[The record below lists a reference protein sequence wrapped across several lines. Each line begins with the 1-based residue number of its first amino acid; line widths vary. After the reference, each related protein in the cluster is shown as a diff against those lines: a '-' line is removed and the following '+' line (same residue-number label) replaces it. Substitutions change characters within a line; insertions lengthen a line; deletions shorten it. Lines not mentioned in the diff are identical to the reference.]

1 MATKT
6 GTKPMIYRSRG
17 SAGSYRLSV
26 DETSLSGF
34 ATDMTNWDQIDV
46 YGQYIRKDPFRNGL
60 HYPAVLAELGD
71 PNRMRILDVGC
82 NEGLFP
88 RLLAAQGASVVGYD
102 AASERILEATQQEQA
117 QRLGIQYHVATPR
130 TFSSP
135 QTFDAAVSVMV
146 LNYAP
151 SIEDLEA
158 FFVSTQRYLVPD
170 GRFISVVLNPAFSA
184 FEEDF
189 VVRRISK
196 LEGRA
201 VRMEFFDDDR
211 SAPKLTSI
219 QHLYTKEELERAAVQ
234 GGMRPQLWKDLFATG
249 AAVAELGEDFWRRCH
264 RAQPYA
270 LFIARKEP

>member
-1 MATKT
+1 MAKET
-6 GTKPMIYRSRG
+6 GEGPMTCRPRG
-17 SAGSYRLSV
+17 STSSHGLSV
-26 DETSLSGF
+26 SETSLPGF
-34 ATDMTNWDQIDV
+34 ATDMTDWGKIDV
-46 YGQYIRKDPFRNGL
+46 YGQFIRRDPFRNGL

-71 PNRMRILDVGC
+71 PNEMRILDVGC

-102 AASERILEATQQEQA
+102 AASARIFEAEQQEQA

-130 TFSSP
+130 TFASA

-151 SIEDLEA
+151 SFGDLAA

-170 GRFISVVLNPAFSA
+170 GRFISVVLNPGFSA
-184 FEEDF
+184 FAEDF

-201 VRMEFFDDDR
+201 VRMEFFDKDR
-211 SAPKLTSI
+211 NAPKLAAI
-219 QHLYTKEELERAAVQ
+219 QHQYTKEEFERAAVL
-234 GGMRPQLWKDLFATG
+234 GGMRPLLWKDLFAIG
-249 AAVAELGEDFWRRCH
+249 AAVAEMGEDFWRPCH

-270 LFIARKEP
+270 LFIAGNPR

>member
-1 MATKT
+1 MAKKT
-6 GTKPMIYRSRG
+6 GKKPMTWPIVGQHLFLRPFR
-17 SAGSYRLSV
+17 
-26 DETSLSGF
+26 DETSPPGS
-34 ATDMTNWDQIDV
+34 ATVMTDWDKIDG
-46 YGQYIRKDPFRNGL
+46 YGRFIRTDPFRNGL
-60 HYPAVLAELGD
+60 HYPAVLVELGD

-102 AASERILEATQQEQA
+102 AAPERIVEAKQQEQIA
-117 QRLGIQYHVATPR
+117 RLGIQYHVATPR
-130 TFSSP
+130 TFSSA

-151 SIEDLEA
+151 SIEDLAA
-158 FFVSTQRYLVPD
+158 FFVSTGRYLVPG
-170 GRFISVVLNPAFSA
+170 GRFVSVVLNPAFAA
-184 FEEDF
+184 FGDDF
-189 VVRRISK
+189 VVRRINK

-211 SAPKLTSI
+211 SAPKLAAI
-219 QHLYTKEELERAAVQ
+219 QHQYTKEEFERAAVQ
-234 GGMRPQLWKDLFATG
+234 GGMRPQPWKDLFATA

-270 LFIARKEP
+270 LFIARKPS

>member
-1 MATKT
+1 MATET
-6 GTKPMIYRSRG
+6 GKEPMTCRSRG
-17 SAGSYRLSV
+17 STSSFDLSV
-26 DETSLSGF
+26 AETSPPGF
-34 ATDMTNWDQIDV
+34 AADITNWGKIDV
-46 YGQYIRKDPFRNGL
+46 YGQFIRRDPFRNGL

-102 AASERILEATQQEQA
+102 AASERIVEAKQQEQA

-130 TFSSP
+130 TFSSA

-170 GRFISVVLNPAFSA
+170 GRFVSVVLNPAFSA
-184 FEEDF
+184 FGEDF

-211 SAPKLTSI
+211 SAPRLASI
-219 QHLYTKEELERAAVQ
+219 QHQYTKEEFERAAVH
-234 GGMRPQLWKDLFATG
+234 GGMRPQRWRDLFATE
-249 AAVAELGEDFWRRCH
+249 AAVAGLGEDFWSRCH

-270 LFIARKEP
+270 LFIARKQP